1 MLVVIGIILIVWF
14 TLRQDNKTQK
24 RLKDLEDKLK

>member
-1 MLVVIGIILIVWF
+1 MIAVIGIIIFVWY
-14 TLRQDNKTQK
+14 TLKQDRNKER